1 MRFFHQEKVSP
12 TEIPALILATR
23 QDLVVTPFEKQF
35 VKEPDVTNVLLQY
48 VYPDVKASHSGLMH
62 VSEAIKLIHEFFE
75 AP

>member
-1 MRFFHQEKVSP
+1 
-12 TEIPALILATR
+12 
-23 QDLVVTPFEKQF
+23 VTPFEKQF
-35 VKEPDVTNVLLQY
+35 VKEPGVTNVLLQY

>member
-23 QDLVVTPFEKQF
+23 KDLVVTPFEKQF
-35 VKEPDVTNVLLQY
+35 VKEPGITNVLLQD